1 MLKKILKSI
10 ITAILTVEARLVL
23 WKYKPKI
30 IAITG
35 NVGKTSTKDAI
46 YAVLSK
52 AYFIRKSDKSF
63 NSDIGIPLTILGVKN
78 GWNNPMIWIHN
89 IVEGLA
95 LILLKNHYPKRL
107 VLEIGADR
115 PGDIKKICKWLS
127 PDISVVT
134 RIGDI
139 PVHIEFFKSSAE
151 VVKEKSYIVSAL
163 KNDGLLVLSDDE
175 KNVLPMREKT
185 KARTVTYGFSE
196 GVQMRAT
203 NKEIIY
209 NSKKHPIGINFK
221 VNYGS
226 SVLPVKVLGTTGFQH
241 IYSILAALSVG
252 VSEDVNLV
260 SATEWI
266 GEYETPP
273 GRLKILEGI
282 NNTVIL
288 DDTYNSSP
296 TALHGALE
304 SLKNVNT
311 TGRKIAVLGDMM
323 ELGKYSNEE
332 HNKAGKHASE
342 VCDLLFTV
350 GPRAK
355 GIVDGALQ
363 NRMKKDKIKTFKD
376 SIEAGEELMKIISEG
391 DIILLKG
398 SQSVRMER
406 AVEKIM
412 AHPEDK
418 NKLLVRQD
426 KEWLKR

>member
-1 MLKKILKSI
+1 MKQIFKKII
-10 ITAILTVEARLVL
+10 IWILTMESRLVL
-23 WKYKPKI
+23 RKYKPKI
-30 IAITG
+30 VAVTG

-52 AYFIRKSDKSF
+52 AYFVRKSDKSF
-63 NSDIGIPLTILGVKN
+63 NSDIGVPLTILGVKN
-78 GWNNPMIWIHN
+78 GWNNPLIWLQN

-95 LILLKNHYPKRL
+95 LILLKNHYPKWL

-115 PGDIKKICKWLS
+115 PGDIKKVCSWLS
-127 PDISVVT
+127 PDISVIT
-134 RIGDI
+134 RIGDV
-139 PVHIEFFKSSAE
+139 PVHIEFFKSPAE

-185 KARTVTYGFSE
+185 KARVMTYGFKE
-196 GVQMRAT
+196 DVQMRAT
-203 NKEIIY
+203 NEEIIY
-209 NSKKHPIGINFK
+209 DNKKHPIGINFK

-226 SVLPVKVLGTTGFQH
+226 SILPVKVLGTTGFQH
-241 IYSILAALSVG
+241 IYSILAALTVG

-266 GEYETPP
+266 NEYETPA

-282 NNTVIL
+282 KNTVIL

-296 TALHGALE
+296 AALHAALD
-304 SLKNVNT
+304 SLKEVEAV
-311 TGRKIAVLGDMM
+311 GRKIAVLGDMM
-323 ELGKYSNEE
+323 ELGRHSSEE
-332 HNKAGKHASE
+332 HKKAGKHVSE

-355 GIVDGALQ
+355 GIADGAVK
-363 NRMKKDKIKTFKD
+363 MGKSKIQQFTD
-376 SIEAGEELMKIISEG
+376 SIEAGRVLADMVEEG
-391 DIILLKG
+391 DVVLLKG
-398 SQSVRMER
+398 SQFVRLEH
-406 AVEKIM
+406 AVEQIL

-418 NKLLVRQD
+418 KKLLVRQD
-426 KEWLKR
+426 KEWMGR